1 MGHVAE
7 AQSQPRT
14 RSLSPGEEGVGRR
27 STGVR
32 NLGVNSGRGVTVLR
46 AGATCSAPLGPAACS
61 LQPEDASCSCHGF
74 LLDPPPRP
82 GLYCP
87 HLLGAFDLG
96 TCTPPGSVARRE
108 PCCPARG
115 RKRGSRPSRGRFGTD
130 GHLLPAPLRG
140 HKRTTRKTGQPHG
153 RVQGRTAF
161 IQMSLTCKKL
171 HMVQLHI

>member
-74 LLDPPPRP
+74 LRVPPPPPRP
-82 GLYCP
+82 
-87 HLLGAFDLG
+87 
-96 TCTPPGSVARRE
+96 
-108 PCCPARG
+108 
-115 RKRGSRPSRGRFGTD
+115 
-130 GHLLPAPLRG
+130 LLPTLAG
-140 HKRTTRKTGQPHG
+140 
-153 RVQGRTAF
+153 
-161 IQMSLTCKKL
+161 SL
-171 HMVQLHI
+171 

>member
-61 LQPEDASCSCHGF
+61 LQPEDASCSCHGVR
-74 LLDPPPRP
+74 LGPPPPPRP
-82 GLYCP
+82 
-87 HLLGAFDLG
+87 
-96 TCTPPGSVARRE
+96 
-108 PCCPARG
+108 
-115 RKRGSRPSRGRFGTD
+115 
-130 GHLLPAPLRG
+130 LLP
-140 HKRTTRKTGQPHG
+140 TRAG
-153 RVQGRTAF
+153 
-161 IQMSLTCKKL
+161 SL
-171 HMVQLHI
+171 